1 MNSTSFNTFPAD
13 EIVALM
19 YEGSSAI
26 TTGIPFLRMPSF
38 YNPKSLG
45 FLNQAIEGTLGEDFL
60 IETAHYYSF
69 QNMNSLESNDFGS
82 LSIQPAVVKSFRAK
96 KAERIFGASLK
107 ISSIQ
112 ENLLFDGN
120 GQFLASKLRN
130 IIQGSTQSLSALIYS
145 YILEKYFASNQLV
158 EAWYDETNKILV
170 PHGAPYATYTAA
182 NNNLLANGRFD
193 LLSLNTMFAQIRKV
207 LGESTINAEYP
218 YISIIERALFSSLL
232 IGQSLTFTNQI
243 VMEGYRNSLKDVVKM
258 MGGEVYSLSTRD
270 VNGNDWIYSNPNNAI
285 PLVNSTTGVPITA
298 PIFTL
303 QTFTTDGT
311 NMTAV
316 IKNDLS
322 TATSVL
328 GVGATFGF
336 EDRSIQYTL
345 AGDTA
350 TTEGRPL
357 TLVLDKVDG
366 YLPGN
371 KATWLYT
378 ATGSAPNAIFTV
390 KLVGSIR
397 PRVSV
402 NGVVQGV
409 GNDPNCNITVDF
421 TDITLATP
429 SEINKKLKQFLE
441 TKRLVPLVA
450 KHEYILYY
458 QTESSYQLCYHNI
471 PAPQVFGATPMGSS
485 FSGNFLEAMNLSLD
499 KNVMRGTEAPV
510 AYQVYPDPL
519 FTQSLVR
526 MIATHTAVFDNY
538 TLRTAAIAF
547 YKN

>member
-1 MNSTSFNTFPAD
+1 MNSTSFSTFPTD
-13 EIVALM
+13 EIIALM
-19 YEGSSAI
+19 YEGSSEI

-45 FLNQAIEGTLGEDFL
+45 FLNQAIEGTLGESFL
-60 IETAHYYSF
+60 VETAHYYSF
-69 QNMNSLESNDFGS
+69 QSINKFDANDFGS
-82 LSIQPAVVKSFRAK
+82 VSIQPAIVKSFTAK
-96 KAERIFGASLK
+96 KAERKFTEVLRVG
-107 ISSIQ
+107 SIE
-112 ENLLFDGN
+112 ENLFFDGN
-120 GQFLASKLRN
+120 GKFLASKLRG
-130 IIQGSTQSLSALIYS
+130 IIRGSAQSLSALIYS
-145 YILEKYFASNQLV
+145 YILEKYFASNKLI
-158 EAWYDETNKILV
+158 EACYDSTNKILV
-170 PHGAPYATYTAA
+170 PHGAPYATYIAA
-182 NNNLLANGRFD
+182 NNNLLADGRFN
-193 LLSLNTMFAQIRKV
+193 LLSLNTVFSQIRQV

-218 YISIIERALFSSLL
+218 YVSVIKRSLFNSLL
-232 IGQSLTFTNQI
+232 IGQSLTFTNEI

-285 PLVNSTTGVPITA
+285 PLVNSATGVPVTA
-298 PIFTL
+298 PVFTL

-322 TATSVL
+322 TSTSVL

-336 EDRSIQYTL
+336 EDQSIQYTL

-357 TLVLDKVDG
+357 TLVLDKPDG

-378 ATGSAPNAIFTV
+378 ATGAAPNAIFTV

-402 NGVVQGV
+402 NGVLQGV

-429 SEINKKLKQFLE
+429 TAINAKLKAFLE
-441 TKRLVPLVA
+441 TKRLVPVIG
-450 KHEYILYY
+450 KYEYVLYY

-471 PAPQVFGATPMGSS
+471 PAPQTFGSTPMGSNLTS
-485 FSGNFLEAMNLSLD
+485 NFLEAMNLSLD

-510 AYQVYPDPL
+510 GYQVYPDPAY
-519 FTQSLVR
+519 TQSLLR
-526 MIATHTAVFDNY
+526 MMATHTAVFDNY